1 MMRTTPMHKLAL
13 LLLLCTAALTAPA
26 AHAQSADR
34 QPPAEVT
41 LEGATIVGD
50 RELPIGLYISPW
62 RSANPEAEFTRP
74 ARQLDVR
81 PALLDPEV
89 FARKI
94 EYYDALDAATRQR

>member
-1 MMRTTPMHKLAL
+1 MRNSQMRKLPL
-13 LLLLCTAALTAPA
+13 LFLLCTAAFGVSTAQAQPANDKQPA
-26 AHAQSADR
+26 A
-34 QPPAEVT
+34 VT

-89 FARKI
+89 FARQI
-94 EYYDALDAATRQR
+94 EYYEALDAATRQR

>member
-1 MMRTTPMHKLAL
+1 MHKLPL
-13 LLLLCTAALTAPA
+13 VLLLCTAAFVSPA
-26 AHAQSADR
+26 ALAQSADTQ
-34 QPPAEVT
+34 QPAAVT

-62 RSANPEAEFTRP
+62 RSANPEAEFARP

-89 FARKI
+89 FTRKI
-94 EYYDALDAATRQR
+94 EYFDALDAATRQR